1 MCSTCL
7 VVTGTIVGGVTFY
20 PVILGT
26 IWGAGSFLKTFSE
39 IKDYEK
45 KIEMCKFAYTT
56 CEKVWVDLR
65 ASLRGAEFNGT
76 QFIFEMKMIDDII
89 IDLCPLVDKF
99 EKHYDKKF
107 K

>member
-1 MCSTCL
+1 MCSACL

-20 PVILGT
+20 AVILGT
-26 IWGAGSFLKTFSE
+26 ISGAGSFLKTFSE

-45 KIEMCKFAYTT
+45 KIEMCK

-99 EKHYDKKF
+99 EKQYDKKF

>member
-20 PVILGT
+20 PVILRT

-45 KIEMCKFAYTT
+45 KSEMCKFAHAT

-76 QFIFEMKMIDDII
+76 LFFFEMKMIDDII

-99 EKHYDKKF
+99 EKQYDNKF

>member
-1 MCSTCL
+1 MLSCHWHNSRRSD
-7 VVTGTIVGGVTFY
+7 
-20 PVILGT
+20 ILPCYIRDYFGRR
-26 IWGAGSFLKTFSE
+26 GPFLKTFNE

-65 ASLRGAEFNGT
+65 TSLRGAEFNGT
-76 QFIFEMKMIDDII
+76 QFIFEMKMIDDIV

-99 EKHYDKKF
+99 EKQYVKKF